1 MQGDQ
6 LYLDATFRVSIRLT
20 QEQYQELITDGII
33 KVKQDYILNPD
44 LEGGPAL
51 EETIEIK
58 DVQALREFVDD
69 NRQPDDLYLENIE
82 IGE

>member
-1 MQGDQ
+1 MDV
-6 LYLDATFRVSIRLT
+6 YIDTTYRISTRIS

-33 KVKQDYILNPD
+33 EV
-44 LEGGPAL
+44 EHMM
-51 EETIEIK
+51 
-58 DVQALREFVDD
+58 VQTGYDEQPFEAITVINEDALREFVDD

>member
-1 MQGDQ
+1 MDV
-6 LYLDATFRVSIRLT
+6 YIDTTYRISTRIS

-33 KVKQDYILNPD
+33 EVEHMMVQTGYDEQPFEAITVINED
-44 LEGGPAL
+44 AL
-51 EETIEIK
+51 K
-58 DVQALREFVDD
+58 EFVDD